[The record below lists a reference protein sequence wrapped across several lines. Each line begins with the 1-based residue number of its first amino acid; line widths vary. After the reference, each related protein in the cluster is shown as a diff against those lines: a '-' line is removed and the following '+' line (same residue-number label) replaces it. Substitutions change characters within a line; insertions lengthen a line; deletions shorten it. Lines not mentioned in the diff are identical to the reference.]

1 MKVLRSAPPAFHE
14 FPSPESFAP
23 NDFCAS
29 VVPRY
34 TMTTAHSSTHNDNHY
49 PHKEVEAKWQKT
61 WRETKASATPDD
73 PGAEKYYVLEM
84 FPYPSGRLHMGHC
97 RVYSIGDAIARFLR
111 MRGKKVLHPMG
122 FDAFGL
128 PAENAAIKHK
138 VHPGDWT
145 EQCISDM
152 KDQFE
157 RMGFS
162 LDWDREA
169 VTCRPEYYRW
179 NQWFFLQMLERGL
192 AYKKAAA
199 INWCD
204 SCSTVLAN
212 EQVEQGKCWRCGEAV
227 TIRNLEQWFFKIT
240 DYADQLLDDLDKLTD
255 WPDSVKIMQ
264 RNWIGRSEG
273 ARVKFRLLPAGY
285 APGSPVPAGAD
296 GDTEI
301 EVFTTRPDTLYGV
314 TFMSLVP
321 EHPLAE
327 KLVAGSDKEA
337 GAKAFITAVA
347 QEDRFLRTA
356 EGKEKEGFFTGRYAV
371 NPVNGEAVPVYLAN
385 FVLMEYG
392 TGAVMAVPAHDQRD
406 FEFARKYSIPVKVV
420 ITPEGETLDAAQ
432 MSAAYVE
439 PGMMVNS
446 AQFDGISSTDAKSAI
461 VDHLASSGL
470 GEKTI
475 QYKLRDW
482 LVSRQRF
489 WGTPIPVIY
498 CDGCGTVPVPEDQ
511 LPVELPR
518 DVEFTGEG
526 NPLLKSESF
535 NNVSCPKCGS
545 KARRET
551 DTMDTFVDS
560 SWYFLR
566 YADPLNSSEPFSKK
580 AANDWLPV
588 DQYIGGIEHAILH
601 LLYSRFFTKV
611 LRDLGLVNA
620 DEPFQRLLAQ
630 GMVTNTYI
638 DKATGKTAVDEK
650 GRPKLAK
657 MSKSLGNGVDPLDI
671 IDRYGAD
678 TARLF
683 ILFAAPADKELEWT
697 DEAVNGCHKFL
708 NRVWRLVQ
716 GTRDAC
722 EVAPDQA
729 EALQPG
735 NANDKELQ
743 YQVSRAIQRV
753 GSEMGERHHFNTSI
767 AAIMELANAI
777 QSYLTTS
784 HEFERLTLGFSV
796 RALLLLLYPFAPHI
810 ASELWERAGF
820 DGRIDEQS
828 FPDYDPSALVKDEVE
843 LAIQVNGKV
852 RSKVVVSS
860 GASKED
866 IEAAAL
872 ADPKVIENLGGRA
885 PKKVIVVP
893 GKLVNIVS

>member
-1 MKVLRSAPPAFHE
+1 
-14 FPSPESFAP
+14 
-23 NDFCAS
+23 
-29 VVPRY
+29 
-34 TMTTAHSSTHNDNHY
+34 MTTEQPRANNEKHY
-49 PHKEVEAKWQKT
+49 PHTEVEAKWQKT
-61 WRETKASATPDD
+61 WREKKTSATPVD
-73 PGAEKYYVLEM
+73 PGADKYYVLEM

-128 PAENAAIKHK
+128 PAENAAIKHQ

-145 EQCISDM
+145 EKCISDM

-162 LDWDREA
+162 LDWEREA
-169 VTCRPEYYRW
+169 VTCRADYYKW
-179 NQWFFLQMLERGL
+179 NQWFFIKMLERGL

-204 SCSTVLAN
+204 TCQTVLAN
-212 EQVEQGKCWRCGEAV
+212 EQVEQGNCWRCGNAV

-240 DYADQLLDDLDKLTD
+240 DYADQLLNDLDKLSD
-255 WPDSVKIMQ
+255 WPESVKIMQ

-273 ARVKFRLLPAGY
+273 ARVKFRLLPTGFQQGEA
-285 APGSPVPAGAD
+285 VPAAGATD
-296 GDTEI
+296 ETIEI
-301 EVFTTRPDTLYGV
+301 FTTRPDTLFGV
-314 TFMSLVP
+314 TFMSLAP
-321 EHPLAE
+321 EHPLVDS
-327 KLVAGSDKEA
+327 LVTGSDKEA
-337 GAKAFITAVA
+337 GAKEFVAMVA

-371 NPVNGEAVPVYLAN
+371 NPVNGEAVPIYLAN

-420 ITPEGETLDAAQ
+420 ISPIPGSAGGPPASSVDEVLDSAT
-432 MSAAYVE
+432 MTAAYVD
-439 PGMMVNS
+439 PGIMQSS
-446 AQFDGISSTDAKSAI
+446 AHFDGLPSEDAKPAI
-461 VDHLASSGL
+461 VSWLAERGL

-489 WGTPIPVIY
+489 WGTPIPIIY
-498 CDGCGTVPVPEDQ
+498 CDDCGAVPVPADQ
-511 LPVELPR
+511 LPVTLPR
-518 DVEFTGEG
+518 DVQFTGSG
-526 NPLLKSESF
+526 NPLSGSSEF
-535 NNVSCPKCGS
+535 INVPCPKCG
-545 KARRET
+545 KQGRRET

-566 YADPLNSSEPFSKK
+566 YVDPLNSDEPFSKN
-580 AANDWLPV
+580 AADAWMPV

-611 LRDLGLVNA
+611 LRDLGLVNV

-638 DKATGKTAVDEK
+638 DKNTGQLAVDEN

-657 MSKSLGNGVDPLDI
+657 MSKSLGNGVDPLEI
-671 IDRYGAD
+671 IDQYGAD

-683 ILFAAPADKELEWT
+683 ILFAAPAEKELEWT
-697 DEAVNGCHKFL
+697 DEGVNGCSKFL
-708 NRVWRLVQ
+708 NRVWRLVH
-716 GTRDAC
+716 GTLDAC
-722 EVAPDQA
+722 EFAPE
-729 EALQPG
+729 EAAALEPG
-735 NANDKELQ
+735 NANDRELQ
-743 YQVSRAIQRV
+743 FQVNRAIQRV
-753 GSEMGERHHFNTSI
+753 GTEMGDRHHFNTSI
-767 AAIMELANAI
+767 AAIMELTNAI
-777 QSYLTTS
+777 QTYLSSS
-784 HEFERLTLGFSV
+784 HEFERMTLGFSV

-810 ASELWERAGF
+810 TSELWEKAGF
-820 DGRIDEQS
+820 DGAIEEQS
-828 FPDYDPSALVKDEVE
+828 FPAYDPKALEKDEVE
-843 LAIQVNGKV
+843 LALQVNGKN
-852 RSKVVVSS
+852 RSKVVVPSK
-860 GASKED
+860 ASKED

-872 ADPKVIENLGGRA
+872 ADERVQQFLEGRQ

-893 GKLVNIVS
+893 GKLVNVVG

>member
-1 MKVLRSAPPAFHE
+1 
-14 FPSPESFAP
+14 
-23 NDFCAS
+23 
-29 VVPRY
+29 
-34 TMTTAHSSTHNDNHY
+34 MTTEQPRNPAEKQY
-49 PHKEVEAKWQKT
+49 PHRDVETKWQRT
-61 WRETKASATPDD
+61 WRENKASATPVQPGDD
-73 PGAEKYYVLEM
+73 KYYVLEM

-128 PAENAAIKHK
+128 PAENAAIKHQ

-145 EQCISDM
+145 EKCIADM

-169 VTCRPEYYRW
+169 VTCRPDYYKW

-204 SCSTVLAN
+204 TCHTVLAN
-212 EQVEQGKCWRCGEAV
+212 EQVEQGNCWRCGNAV

-240 DYADQLLDDLDKLTD
+240 DYADQLLADLDKLTD
-255 WPDSVKIMQ
+255 WPDSVKTMQ

-285 APGSPVPAGAD
+285 KPGTAVPAAAAD
-296 GDTEI
+296 DPQIEI
-301 EVFTTRPDTLYGV
+301 FTTRPDTLFGV
-314 TFMSLVP
+314 TFMSLAP

-327 KLVAGSDKEA
+327 KLVAGSEYES
-337 GAKAFITAVA
+337 GAREFIAQVA

-356 EGKEKEGFFTGRYAV
+356 EGKEKEGYFTGRYAE
-371 NPVNGEAVPVYLAN
+371 NPATGEAVPIYLAN

-406 FEFARKYSIPVKVV
+406 FEFARKYNIPVKVV
-420 ITPEGETLDAAQ
+420 ITPEDSTLEAESL
-432 MSAAYVE
+432 SAAYTE
-439 PGMMVNS
+439 PGIMLGS
-446 AQFDGISSTDAKSAI
+446 AQFDGLPSADAKSAI
-461 VDHLASSGL
+461 VDWLAQRSA

-489 WGTPIPVIY
+489 WGTPIPIIY
-498 CDGCGTVPVPEDQ
+498 CDDCGAVPVPEDQ
-511 LPVELPR
+511 LPVTLPR
-518 DVEFTGEG
+518 DVQFTGSG
-526 NPLLKSESF
+526 NPLTTSAEF
-535 NNVSCPKCGS
+535 MNVACPKCDKPG
-545 KARRET
+545 RRET

-566 YADPLNSSEPFSKK
+566 YVDPANSNEPFSKQ
-580 AANDWLPV
+580 AADAWMPV

-638 DKATGKTAVDEK
+638 DKNTGKIAVDEN
-650 GRPKLAK
+650 GRPRLAK
-657 MSKSLGNGVDPLDI
+657 MSKSLGNGVDPLEI

-683 ILFAAPADKELEWT
+683 ILFAAPAEKELEWT
-697 DEAVNGCHKFL
+697 DEAVNGCYKFL
-708 NRVWRLVQ
+708 NRVWRLVH
-716 GTRDAC
+716 GTLDAC
-722 EVAPDQA
+722 QFAPEDAQA
-729 EALQPG
+729 LEPG
-735 NANDKELQ
+735 NANDRELQ
-743 YQVSRAIQRV
+743 YQVNRAIQRV
-753 GSEMGERHHFNTSI
+753 GTEMGERHHFNTSI
-767 AAIMELANAI
+767 AAIMELTNAI
-777 QSYLTTS
+777 QTYLGAS
-784 HEFERLTLGFSV
+784 HEFERMTLGFSV
-796 RALLLLLYPFAPHI
+796 RALLLLLFPFAPHI
-810 ASELWERAGF
+810 TSELWQIAGF

-828 FPDYDPSALVKDEVE
+828 FPEFDPAALQKDEVE
-843 LAIQVNGKV
+843 LALQVNGKV
-852 RSKVVVSS
+852 RSKLVVPTS
-860 GASKED
+860 ADKAA

-872 ADPKVIENLGGRA
+872 QDERVQQFLEGRT

-893 GKLVNIVS
+893 GKLVNVVG